1 MPILNPGQGSGSAA
15 IPSVKVL
22 PDGYEYRKNVNG
34 DLQLYKV
41 DVTPEVLITSANVGE
56 FDVNGSLRAAINT
69 IYLEDAHSIK
79 SSGEEVVFKNLESNV
94 FYTPLW
100 QFTSEDGESVGEAS
114 VLVEE
119 PTSTEYFQN
128 GTVVTPST
136 SVACVDTYTT
146 TANGSVYQ
154 FIAESAQNYSGKL
167 SLELRNSLGN
177 AVFRLDKVV
186 NLSVGNSIVFDKL
199 LYRVRVGNVRTF
211 SLVKE
216 DGTPLQVRGGL
227 DQTKPW
233 VKVVYRGFFD
243 RKIVHVDSSGKIPTS
258 DLPQIDTVERN
269 TVANQAARLALP
281 VSTKFRITIQT
292 DIQRQFYLD
301 PNANPSVLANWVDG
315 GSVASTVTSAF
326 GRTGNVTAQTGDYTA
341 AQVGAVASPA
351 SDGARRVLIG
361 NIPTLENIVNDLTT
375 DSSSVPLSA
384 AQGKLLKDTK
394 QDNITGGATS
404 ILSSNLTASRAL
416 SSDVNGK
423 VIASSVTGSELG
435 QLSGVTGNI
444 QTQLD
449 GKQSTITG
457 TASTITNSEL
467 IADRVMITDSN
478 KKASASTVTATELGT
493 LSGVTSSVQVQI
505 DSKQSTITGAA
516 STVVSSNLNPLSVVV
531 TDVNGKLIADPNVTT
546 TEVGYLDGVTSS
558 IQTQLNGKQQTLT
571 GAATTIANSNLTTD
585 RVIVSDGAG
594 KVSAS
599 NTTST
604 EVGYLSGVTSSI
616 QTQLDGKQATVTG
629 TASTIVSTNLTGSRV
644 MVTNPGGKASASSVT
659 TTQLDYLSGVT
670 SAIQTQLN
678 GKQATITGAATTIT
692 SSNLTASR
700 VLVSDGSGKV
710 AADANI
716 DTTELSYLNG
726 VSKNIQTQVSDGW
739 FARNTANT
747 LTGDKF
753 SIGYTPIAT
762 GSGTVTLAMIPWSMP
777 TTTNGRAWQFAWM
790 LNQVGAMIGS
800 LDNDRSYDGLYST
813 LLTSAAS
820 DATLMK
826 TAWPVLGSI
835 DVDQAPS
842 ASPPSEAFKMI
853 LGRDASSIYWV
864 NVVGWFNAAD
874 DRGIRYETSSNVWS
888 NAQDGTAPL
897 IRSSSQ
903 LTAGAATF
911 SDALI
916 SSSWPALCVIPTRL
930 ELY

>member
-1 MPILNPGQGSGSAA
+1 MPIINPGQGSGSAA

-128 GTVVTPST
+128 GTVATPST

-216 DGTPLQVRGGL
+216 DGTPLQVSGGL

-269 TVANQAARLALP
+269 TVTNQAARLALP

-361 NIPTLENIVNDLTT
+361 NIPTLENIVDNLTT
-375 DSSSVPLSA
+375 DSSSAPLSA

-505 DSKQSTITGAA
+505 DSKQATITGAA

-531 TDVNGKLIADPNVTT
+531 TDVTGKLIADPNITT

-558 IQTQLNGKQQTLT
+558 IQTQLN
-571 GAATTIANSNLTTD
+571 
-585 RVIVSDGAG
+585 
-594 KVSAS
+594 
-599 NTTST
+599 
-604 EVGYLSGVTSSI
+604 
-616 QTQLDGKQATVTG
+616 GKQATVTG

-716 DTTELSYLNG
+716 DTTELNYLNG
-726 VSKNIQTQVSDGW
+726 VSKNLQTQVSDGW
-739 FARNTANT
+739 FARNTTNT

-762 GSGTVTLAMIPWSMP
+762 SSGTVTPAMIPWAMP

-813 LLTSAAS
+813 LLASAAS

-826 TAWPVLGSI
+826 TAWPALGAI
-835 DVDQAPS
+835 DVDQS
-842 ASPPSEAFKMI
+842 SNASPPPEAFKMI

-874 DRGIRYETSSNVWS
+874 DRGIRYETASNVWT

-916 SSSWPALCVIPTRL
+916 SSGWPALCVMPTRL